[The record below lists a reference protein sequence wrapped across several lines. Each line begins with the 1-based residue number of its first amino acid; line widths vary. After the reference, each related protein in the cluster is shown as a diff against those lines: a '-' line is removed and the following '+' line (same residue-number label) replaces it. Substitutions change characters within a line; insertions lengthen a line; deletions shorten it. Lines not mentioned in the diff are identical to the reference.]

1 MGGFHTETRRTA
13 AAVAAGLLLAGAAAV
28 VAVGAV
34 TRTDY
39 QLWGALVVLPG
50 LAAASL
56 PLLRR
61 VAAAEDDARMTR
73 LVGTAL
79 VVKLGASVA
88 RYVMAFGLYGGRADA
103 DAYADR
109 GADLAALAREGVLSL
124 EAARDIPGT
133 GMIDL
138 ATGAV
143 FTVTGATLLGAFLV
157 FAWAAFWGQ
166 YLFYRAFRVA
176 LPDSRHRRYAV
187 LVLFLPSL
195 LFWPASVGKEAWMLL
210 TLGAAAYGAARVISG
225 RLGGYH
231 LVGLGVVLAGLVRPH
246 MAALLLGALLLA
258 LLLGKPADEPSRS
271 SVGLL
276 AARTVGVVL
285 LIGATAY
292 ALQQVEAFFD
302 VDGVTGLESVA
313 EDTEDQTTTGGS
325 AFEPADVGSVADIP
339 AGAVTVLFRPWPFEA
354 HNPQA
359 ALSSLEGLVLL
370 GLMIAGRQRI
380 LGAVRDARARPY
392 LLLALVFVTV
402 FIVAFSHVGNFG
414 ILARQRVQLLPFVL
428 VLLAY
433 EPVARAAR
441 SGAPPWRGA
450 GSSGRARQRAPA
462 PPAE

>member
-1 MGGFHTETRRTA
+1 MGGFHTEARRTA
-13 AAVAAGLLLAGAAAV
+13 AAITAGLLLAGAAAV
-28 VAVGAV
+28 VAVGAAS
-34 TRTDY
+34 RTDY

-50 LAAASL
+50 LVALSL

-73 LVGTAL
+73 LVGAAL
-79 VVKLGASVA
+79 LVKLGASVA
-88 RYVMAFGLYGGRADA
+88 RYVMAFGLYDGHADA
-103 DAYADR
+103 AAYADR
-109 GADLAALAREGVLSL
+109 GADLAALAREGVVSL
-124 EAARDIPGT
+124 EAAREIPGT
-133 GMIDL
+133 GMIDV

-176 LPDSRHRRYAV
+176 LPDRRHRRYAV

-210 TLGAAAYGAARVISG
+210 ALGLAAYGSARMFTG
-225 RLGGYH
+225 RQGGYQ
-231 LVGLGVVLAGLVRPH
+231 LIALGVLLAGLVRPH
-246 MAALLLGALLLA
+246 MAALVLASLLLA
-258 LLLGKPADEPSRS
+258 LMLGKPVDEASRS

-276 AARTVGVVL
+276 AARTVGLVL

-292 ALQQVEAFFD
+292 ALQQVEVFFD
-302 VDGVTGLESVA
+302 VDGAAGLESVA
-313 EDTEDQTTTGGS
+313 EHTEDQTTTGGS
-325 AFEPADVGSVADIP
+325 AFEPAEVGSVADIP

-359 ALSSLEGLVLL
+359 ALSSLEGLVIL
-370 GLMIAGRQRI
+370 GLMIAGRRRI

-392 LLLALVFVTV
+392 LLLTLVFVAV

-433 EPVARAAR
+433 EPVVRAPRPGAR
-441 SGAPPWRGA
+441 PWRGA
-450 GSSGRARQRAPA
+450 AWNGPARQRAAA